1 MNILL
6 IGSGAREHALARAV
20 NHSPQST
27 MLYCMATSKNPGI
40 QSLCAGYSV
49 NDINDPMAV
58 IKYSKSC
65 QIDIAIIGP
74 EAPLAAG
81 LADALWEIGVACVG
95 PKQKLAQ
102 IETSKAFTRD
112 LLAKYNIPGGPP
124 YRVFDSMEGV
134 QDYLKELG
142 DLYVVKYDGLMG
154 GKGVKVAGDHLH
166 SHRDAMNYCQELIDA
181 DKSFVIEEKLIGEEF
196 SLMSFS
202 DGIHLAH
209 MPLVQDHKR
218 AFEGDTGPNTG
229 GMGSYSDA
237 NHLLPFLIKSDIQAA
252 RAINL
257 ATIEALK
264 QEFGE
269 GYKGILYGGFI
280 VTAAGVKLIEYNA
293 RFGDPEGMNVLA
305 ILESDFVAI
314 CEAIV
319 TGTLKQDLAEF
330 SHTATVC
337 KYAVPAGYP
346 DQPVKNQRI
355 DISAIQNPDQL
366 YLAAVDQRTD
376 GLYET
381 GSRTAAVVG
390 IAPTLTEAEALAQAE
405 VEQIA
410 GPVYHRS
417 DIGTVELVQKRIE
430 HMNSLRSG

>member
-6 IGSGAREHALARAV
+6 IGSGAREHAIARAV
-20 NHSPQST
+20 NRSPQPT
-27 MLYCMATSKNPGI
+27 MLYCIATSKNPGI
-40 QSLCAGYSV
+40 QSLCAGYSI
-49 NDINDPMAV
+49 NDINDPMAIV
-58 IKYSKSC
+58 KYAKSC

-81 LADALWEIGVACVG
+81 VADTLWDNNIPCVG
-95 PKQKLAQ
+95 PKQMLAQ
-102 IETSKAFTRD
+102 IETSKAFTRN
-112 LLAKYNIPGGPP
+112 LLAKYNIPGGPR
-124 YRVFDSMEGV
+124 YRFFDSMNGV
-134 QDYLKELG
+134 KDYLKELG

-166 SHRDAMNYCQELIDA
+166 SHAEALQYCRDLTDA
-181 DKSFVIEEKLIGEEF
+181 SKSLVVEEKLIGEEF

-202 DGIHLAH
+202 DGKNLAH
-209 MPLVQDHKR
+209 MPTVQDHKR

-237 NHLLPFLIKSDIQAA
+237 DHSLPFLNSSDIDAA

-257 ATIEALK
+257 ATINALK
-264 QEFGE
+264 SEYGE
-269 GYKGILYGGFI
+269 GYRGILYGGFI
-280 VTAAGVKLIEYNA
+280 ATKDGVKLIEYNA
-293 RFGDPEGMNVLA
+293 RLGDPEGLNVLA

-314 CEAIV
+314 CQAIV
-319 TGTLKQDLAEF
+319 NGTLSQDMAKFKPL
-330 SHTATVC
+330 ATVC

-346 DQPVKNQRI
+346 DQPVKNQQI

-390 IAPTLTEAEALAQAE
+390 IASTLAEAEAVAQAE
-405 VEQIA
+405 VERIT
-410 GPVYHRS
+410 GPVFHRK
-417 DIGTVELVQKRIE
+417 DIGTAELVQKRVE
-430 HMNSLRSG
+430 HMKKLRVM